1 MGVDGF
7 LDLLVVEEVLWSIH
21 DVGWAWAVVPEV
33 IDVEAWVDFLDSSDN
48 LVPNITSSRLSR
60 DSHGASW
67 RELQSIIHEL
77 LVSTTLPFFGD
88 VVNEGLIQVNNVVE
102 AVQCRNRWG

>member
-1 MGVDGF
+1 MGVDSF

-21 DVGWAWAVVPEV
+21 DVRWAWAVVPKV
-33 IDVEAWVDFLDSSDN
+33 IDVEAWIDLLDSSDN

-67 RELQSIIHEL
+67 REPQSIIHEF
-77 LVSTTLPFFGD
+77 LVSTALPFFSD
-88 VVNEGLIQVNNVVE
+88 IVNEGLI
-102 AVQCRNRWG
+102 